1 MLAGPLRY
9 LWSLRTQAR
18 AAVSPGQPP

>member
-9 LWSLRTQAR
+9 LRSLRTQAR